1 MTRSS
6 DPDIRLLAALADPI
20 RLSIVRQLAA
30 CDGICACDFTESC
43 AVSQPTVSHHLR
55 VLREAGV
62 VTSERRGSWI
72 WYRLSPEAIGRL
84 SAIARDLVPGDF
96 VPAAD
101 LLRSRRRPGAGA
113 AANSRPGGPE
123 PGGPQP
129 GSPQPLV
136 QVGPVS

>member
-1 MTRSS
+1 MARST
-6 DPDIRLLAALADPI
+6 DPDVRLLAALADPV

-43 AVSQPTVSHHLR
+43 DVSQPTVSHHLK

-72 WYRLSPEAIGRL
+72 WYRLAPEAVGRL
-84 SAIARDLVPGDF
+84 NAIVRDLVPGDF

-101 LLRSRRRPGAGA
+101 LVRARSGRSTPASGA
-113 AANSRPGGPE
+113 ARE
-123 PGGPQP
+123 LPQVAP
-129 GSPQPLV
+129 LAAPPSPPSP
-136 QVGPVS
+136 PVA